1 MNLTNTTKYSKE
13 RILNIV
19 LGMLSVVSIIAFLT
33 AANAAETEKVAHAD
47 TLKDWKVSTDLAI
60 TMTNKVIELTEAKS
74 KQNVLAIL
82 TEKEVKTEVRK

>member
-19 LGMLSVVSIIAFLT
+19 LGMLSIVSIVAFLA
-33 AANAAETEKVAHAD
+33 AANAAENEKTAHAH
-47 TLKDWKVSTDLAI
+47 TIKDWKVSTELAI
-60 TMTNKVIELTEAKS
+60 TMTNKVVELTEAKS

-82 TEKEVKTEVRK
+82 TEKEVKNEVRK